1 MKSSVEGLRS
11 RYDLAKERI
20 TKLEN
25 RSIKIIQSEEQKEKS
40 EQKPQRLVGHH
51 KVCHNMHN
59 GDPKRKREGKKREE
73 SIFKELI

>member
-1 MKSSVEGLRS
+1 MKSSVEGFRS

-40 EQKPQRLVGHH
+40 EQKPQTV
-51 KVCHNMHN
+51 
-59 GDPKRKREGKKREE
+59 
-73 SIFKELI
+73 

>member
-1 MKSSVEGLRS
+1 ME
-11 RYDLAKERI
+11 
-20 TKLEN
+20 
-25 RSIKIIQSEEQKEKS
+25 IIQSEEQKEKS

>member
-1 MKSSVEGLRS
+1 MKSSVEGFRS

-59 GDPKRKREGKKREE
+59 GDPKRKREGKKGKKV
-73 SIFKELI
+73 SSKS